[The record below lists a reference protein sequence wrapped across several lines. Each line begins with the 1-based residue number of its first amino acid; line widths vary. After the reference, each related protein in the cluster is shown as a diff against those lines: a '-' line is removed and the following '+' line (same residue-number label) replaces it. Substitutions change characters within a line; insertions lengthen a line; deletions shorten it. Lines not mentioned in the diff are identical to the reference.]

1 MPKDPIHDLR
11 VRDDGDDLH
20 LCDAGT
26 EKRVD
31 LEDFSQQARPGSAPG
46 LGEVGVLGE
55 VVVFVAWL
63 LGVRV
68 LAALRF
74 A

>member
-1 MPKDPIHDLR
+1 MPEDPIHDRR

-20 LCDAGT
+20 LCSAGT

-46 LGEVGVLGE
+46 LGEVGV
-55 VVVFVAWL
+55 FVAWL

>member
-1 MPKDPIHDLR
+1 MPEDPIHDRR

-20 LCDAGT
+20 LCAAGT
-26 EKRVD
+26 EMRVD

-46 LGEVGVLGE
+46 LGEVE
-55 VVVFVAWL
+55 VFVAWL